1 MPVGPQEWR
10 SWQGASINFA
20 LTLSMRDTER
30 LFYGLRTSQPA
41 APIRHLESNGNI
53 MDPVR
58 IEH

>member
-41 APIRHLESNGNI
+41 APLSGT
-53 MDPVR
+53 
-58 IEH
+58 